1 MEYQKIINF
10 QGNAPNQPTK
20 LRAKYWVEIN
30 GDARGTH
37 NTNSQIKFKTAMLKS
52 SLCDYSDRYILV
64 SRTITITGQGDND
77 VEKQADE
84 IRGHL
89 LTA

>member
-1 MEYQKIINF
+1 
-10 QGNAPNQPTK
+10 
-20 LRAKYWVEIN
+20 
-30 GDARGTH
+30 
-37 NTNSQIKFKTAMLKS
+37 MLKS

-77 VEKQADE
+77 VEKRADE

>member
-20 LRAKYWVEIN
+20 LRVEIN

-37 NTNSQIKFKTAMLKS
+37 NTNSQIKFKPAMLKS

-77 VEKQADE
+77 VDKRADE
-84 IRGHL
+84 IKGHL